1 MTKKEYR
8 TYKANWQKAL
18 AEGRVINT
26 GLFFKEYLTAEA
38 AQEALVSM
46 LAQGIS
52 AHIVKI

>member
-8 TYKANWQKAL
+8 AYKANWQKAL